1 MNETSKGGICGK
13 GTARHVWVAV
23 AFFFAA
29 LLLLN
34 GKGIYEGVGKQKY
47 GARRDFLLR
56 IVTPL
61 KTLSEKTGLCALRD
75 AAEDTGGSWLN
86 GAE

>member
-1 MNETSKGGICGK
+1 MSETSKSDICGK

-23 AFFFAA
+23 AVFFAG

-34 GKGIYEGVGKQKY
+34 GKGIYEGISKQQY

-56 IVTPL
+56 IAGPL
-61 KTLSEKTGLCALRD
+61 KTVSEKTGLCALRD
-75 AAEDTGGSWLN
+75 AVEDTGGNWLN